1 MKKNH
6 FKYFVFLLSFFIGLL
21 SFSQPNYIKFGGT
34 LPGSSVGALVGKG
47 ACLSLGKE
55 SEKILNVRARVSLD
69 LFYHKGASESF
80 YGFNHNSGSFGG
92 DYIESATYTS
102 SLFLNGQLVSSLD
115 YFLFDKFPNIY
126 FGPDAFLSIGLH
138 AYNQKS
144 AAIYTSGGGL
154 KAHLGFEKPV
164 GKKLKIFGEYAASYV
179 VTSPYFLIEQPT
191 YSTDAEKKV
200 WWSTVFHQIGI
211 GFRF

>member
-1 MKKNH
+1 MKKNR
-6 FKYFVFLLSFFIGLL
+6 FKQFVFLV
-21 SFSQPNYIKFGGT
+21 SFSFTLSGFSQLNYVKFGGA

-55 SEKILNVRARVSLD
+55 SDQILNVRARVSLD
-69 LFYHKGASESF
+69 LFYHRGAIDSF
-80 YGFNHNSGSFGG
+80 SGFDHSSGSFGG
-92 DYIESATYTS
+92 DYLESASYTS
-102 SLFLNGQLVSSLD
+102 SLFLNGQLVASLD
-115 YFLFDKFPNIY
+115 YFLLDKFPNIY
-126 FGPDAFLSIGLH
+126 FGPDAFLSVGLNS
-138 AYNQKS
+138 YNENTGLV
-144 AAIYTSGGGL
+144 YTSGGGL

-200 WWSTVFHQIGI
+200 WWATVFHQFGI